1 MLGSAA
7 VGDGFRVELS
17 RRDGSLIAS
26 VLGEVDLATAPQLLD
41 AVESSLVSDSAGT
54 SRVVVDLT
62 EVEFLDS
69 SGLNALVGLE
79 RLLSGNGVELRL
91 VSPADAVV
99 RQVFEITQLTETL
112 RVTASLDEALT

>member
-99 RQVFEITQLTETL
+99 RQVFEITQLMETL
-112 RVTASLDEALT
+112 RVTDSLDEALR

>member
-69 SGLNALVGLE
+69 SGLNALVSLE

-99 RQVFEITQLTETL
+99 RQVFEITQLIETL
-112 RVTASLDEALT
+112 RVTASLDEALG